1 MSAVEK
7 LTPGPERTSRRTL
20 WILAG
25 VLVLSALALLSPFW
39 PSLLLALWTSALA
52 KPLVLRVTRAIGG
65 RRRAAAL
72 VTVGLLILGL
82 APVVTAIALVAPDAI
97 DLGQRA
103 LASKSGYGAV
113 VELVSGHEHVDAGA
127 QTEKVLQVVQSHG
140 KEAWSVAAVL
150 AGITGHVALGVLIF
164 FVATFAAM
172 AQGSEAYV
180 WVRAR
185 LPISPRDTDRLRD
198 AFQETGRG
206 LLYSVGLTALL
217 IAIVATIVYLSL
229 GLPRA
234 FALGLVTL
242 VAALIPAV
250 GPFLVWGPVSLGLL
264 LAGHP
269 IKAAV
274 LAGVCIAVIAPI
286 DHFVRPYLA
295 KLGKLQLNPVLVF
308 LAMFGGAVSL
318 GGFGLMLGPLVFR
331 LAGELLAIV
340 HEEVEQ
346 PRQAPARSYA
356 PSADVLARRGRR
368 KAL

>member
-1 MSAVEK
+1 MSAVEN
-7 LTPGPERTSRRTL
+7 LTPGTARARTL
-20 WILAG
+20 WLLAG
-25 VLVLSALALLSPFW
+25 LFVLASLALLLPFW
-39 PSLLLALWTSALA
+39 PSLLLALWTSTLT

-65 RRRAAAL
+65 RHRAAAL
-72 VTVGLLILGL
+72 VTMGLLVLAL
-82 APVVTAIALVAPDAI
+82 APVVTAIAMVTPDVL

-113 VELVSGHEHVDAGA
+113 VELVSGHEQANPGA
-127 QTEKVLQVVQSHG
+127 QTDKILEMVQSHG

-150 AGITGHVALGVLIF
+150 AGATGHAALGILIY
-164 FVATFAAM
+164 FVATFAAI

-180 WVRAR
+180 WMRER
-185 LPISPRDTDRLRD
+185 LPFAPRTTDRLRD

-217 IAIVATIVYLSL
+217 IAIVATVVYASL
-229 GLPRA
+229 GLPRT

-242 VAALIPAV
+242 VASLIPAV
-250 GPFLVWGPVSLGLL
+250 GPFLVWGPISLGLL

-295 KLGKLQLNPVLVF
+295 KLGKLQLNPLLVF
-308 LAMFGGAVSL
+308 LAMFGGAVSV

-331 LAGELLAIV
+331 LTRELLAIV
-340 HEEVEQ
+340 HDDRAE
-346 PRQAPARSYA
+346 PTKAPLR
-356 PSADVLARRGRR
+356 PHTLARKR
-368 KAL
+368 ALSASPTQGGA